1 MIDFS
6 EDIQQ
11 ATLSEN
17 GIDDSS
23 SSLWVNRYRP
33 KTLAEMCLNESTR
46 SAFEAQVKAGDIQ
59 NVALIGPPGT
69 GKTTLAMALCN
80 EIKAEPLF
88 VACAGGDGRIDSIAM
103 KIIPF
108 CQYSSGNN
116 RKVVILDEL
125 DSASATQANSFQ
137 KALRNVIEQFPDCRF
152 IATANY
158 AENII
163 EPILSRIPPLVIAFN
178 QNQLMSRVGFIL
190 KNEGVEIEKGTD
202 MKALQSLISTL
213 IRKTYPD
220 IRSLFGRLQMACSG
234 GTLSIE
240 KMQAAL
246 GGADKEGEAIGHFY
260 DSVLECMRSSKQDPM
275 FMRAAV
281 EGLIID
287 ASRKDDGVVV
297 EGRLTNAYE
306 FSKGLVLHFLK
317 LDPIKAE
324 NRDIDVVLALMGQL
338 NVIEKAVDK
347 EMQVFRLL
355 LLIAKALM

>member
-6 EDIQQ
+6 EDIQEVSPN
-11 ATLSEN
+11 AA
-17 GIDDSS
+17 IDDPS

-46 SAFEAQVKAGDIQ
+46 KAFDAQIKAGDLQ

-88 VACAGGDGRIDSIAM
+88 VACAGGDGRVDSIAM

-108 CQYSSGNN
+108 CQYSSGSN

-163 EPILSRIPPLVIAFN
+163 EPVLSRLPPLVLSFN
-178 QNQLMSRVGFIL
+178 QNQLMTRVGFIL
-190 KNEGVEIEKGTD
+190 KQEGIEIEKGTD
-202 MKALQSLISTL
+202 TKELHSLIQTL
-213 IRKTYPD
+213 IRRTYPD

-234 GTLSIE
+234 GTLSVE

-246 GGADKEGEAIGHFY
+246 SGSGKGEEVLAEFY
-260 DSVLECMRSSKQDPM
+260 DRVVACIRKTLPEPLLMRSS
-275 FMRAAV
+275 V
-281 EGLIID
+281 EDLVTD
-287 ASRKDDGVVV
+287 ATRTDTGVVT
-297 EGRLTNAYE
+297 EGKLTNAYE
-306 FSKGLVLHFLK
+306 FSKGLLLHCLK
-317 LDPIKAE
+317 KGLISK
-324 NRDIDVVLALMGQL
+324 DVTAALELTEQL
-338 NVIEKAVDK
+338 NVLEKAIDK
-347 EMQVFRLL
+347 EMQVFRFL
-355 LLIAKALM
+355 LLIGKHLT

>member
-1 MIDFS
+1 MFCAECGAEINDKAV
-6 EDIQQ
+6 IC
-11 ATLSEN
+11 
-17 GIDDSS
+17 
-23 SSLWVNRYRP
+23 P
-33 KTLAEMCLNESTR
+33 KCGVPVAG
-46 SAFEAQVKAGDIQ
+46 SAW
-59 NVALIGPPGT
+59 T
-69 GKTTLAMALCN
+69 KTKLTWSTLAMALCN

-178 QNQLMSRVGFIL
+178 QNQLMTRVGFIL

-202 MKALQSLISTL
+202 MKALQGLISTL

-220 IRSLFGRLQMACSG
+220 IRSLFGRLQLACSG

-240 KMQAAL
+240 KMQA
-246 GGADKEGEAIGHFY
+246 
-260 DSVLECMRSSKQDPM
+260 
-275 FMRAAV
+275 
-281 EGLIID
+281 
-287 ASRKDDGVVV
+287 DGVVV

-317 LDPIKAE
+317 LDPVKAE

>member
-11 ATLSEN
+11 VVAEN

-46 SAFEAQVKAGDIQ
+46 SAFGAQVKAGDIQ

-88 VACAGGDGRIDSIAM
+88 VACAGGDGRIDSITM

-108 CQYSSGNN
+108 CQYSSGN

-178 QNQLMSRVGFIL
+178 QSQLMNRVGFIL

-202 MKALQSLISTL
+202 MKALQGLISTL

-234 GTLSIE
+234 GILSIE
-240 KMQAAL
+240 KMRAAL
-246 GGADKEGEAIGHFY
+246 GGSDKELEEIGRFY
-260 DSVLECMRSSKQDPM
+260 DSVIERILSTVNNPLLMRSS
-275 FMRAAV
+275 V
-281 EGLIID
+281 EDLVSD
-287 ASRKDDGVVV
+287 ASRKDDGIAV

-317 LDPIKAE
+317 LDPVKAE

-355 LLIAKALM
+355 LLIAKALK

>member
-11 ATLSEN
+11 VATTN
-17 GIDDSS
+17 GVDDAS

-33 KTLAEMCLNESTR
+33 KTIAEMCLNDTTR
-46 SAFEAQVKAGDIQ
+46 TAFEAQVKSGDVQ

-69 GKTTLAMALCN
+69 GKTTLALALCN

-88 VACAGGDGRIDSIAM
+88 VACAGGDGRIDSITM

-108 CQYSSGNN
+108 CQYSSGN

-163 EPILSRIPPLVIAFN
+163 EPVLSRIPPLVIAFN
-178 QNQLMSRVGFIL
+178 QGQLMSRIGFIL
-190 KNEGVEIEKGTD
+190 KNEGIKIEEGTD
-202 MKALQSLISTL
+202 ADALKNLISTL
-213 IRKTYPD
+213 VRKTYPD
-220 IRSLFGRLQMACSG
+220 IRALFGRMQMACSG
-234 GTLSIE
+234 GTLSIKKLE
-240 KMQAAL
+240 A
-246 GGADKEGEAIGHFY
+246 AIGGSDKTLEEIRKFY
-260 DSVLECMRSSKQDPM
+260 KMVVGVIAETKNNPLLMRSS
-275 FMRAAV
+275 V
-281 EGLIID
+281 EELITD
-287 ASRKDDGVVV
+287 ATRRSDGVVV
-297 EGRLTNAYE
+297 EGMLTNAYE
-306 FSKGLVLHFLK
+306 FSKGLVMYALEEDSGVGK
-317 LDPIKAE
+317 DLDTI
-324 NRDIDVVLALMGQL
+324 IALTQQL
-338 NVIEKAVDK
+338 NVLEKAVDK

-355 LLIAKALM
+355 LLVAKSIS

>member
-11 ATLSEN
+11 VVTTN
-17 GIDDSS
+17 GVDDSS

-33 KTLAEMCLNESTR
+33 KTLAEMCLNDTTR
-46 SAFEAQVKAGDIQ
+46 QAFEAQVKTGDIQ

-88 VACAGGDGRIDSIAM
+88 VACAGGDGRVDSIAM

-163 EPILSRIPPLVIAFN
+163 EPVLSRIPPLVIAFN
-178 QNQLMSRVGFIL
+178 QGQLMSRIGFIL
-190 KNEGVEIEKGTD
+190 KNEGIEIEKGTD
-202 MKALQSLISTL
+202 TKALKNLIAMMV
-213 IRKTYPD
+213 RKTYPD
-220 IRSLFGRLQMACSG
+220 IRALFGRMQMACSG

-246 GGADKEGEAIGHFY
+246 GGCDKDGDAIHEFY
-260 DSVLECMRSSKQDPM
+260 DAVVDRIRKTAADPLTMRSSVEDLVSDATRKSDGV
-275 FMRAAV
+275 AV
-281 EGLIID
+281 EGN
-287 ASRKDDGVVV
+287 
-297 EGRLTNAYE
+297 LTNAYE
-306 FSKGLVLHFLK
+306 FSKGLVLHCLK
-317 LDPIKAE
+317 VGCVSK
-324 NRDIDVVLALMGQL
+324 DVDATLALMEQL
-338 NVIEKAVDK
+338 NTIEKAVDK
-347 EMQVFRLL
+347 EIQAFRLL
-355 LLIAKALM
+355 LLIAKYLV

>member
-6 EDIQQ
+6 DDIQEVLPG
-11 ATLSEN
+11 AAV
-17 GIDDSS
+17 DDPA

-33 KTLAEMCLNESTR
+33 RTLAEMCLNESIRT
-46 SAFEAQVKAGDIQ
+46 AFEAQIKTGDIQ

-108 CQYSSGNN
+108 CQYSSGN

-125 DSASATQANSFQ
+125 DSASATQVNSFQ

-163 EPILSRIPPLVIAFN
+163 EPVLSRLPPLVLSFN
-178 QNQLMSRVGFIL
+178 QNQLMARVGFIL
-190 KNEGVEIEKGTD
+190 KQENIEIEKGTD
-202 MKALQSLISTL
+202 TAELHSLISTL
-213 IRKTYPD
+213 IRRTYPD

-234 GTLSIE
+234 GTLSAD
-240 KMQAAL
+240 KMRAAL
-246 GGADKEGEAIGHFY
+246 GGSDKSGEALGEFYGKVVDCIGKTLS
-260 DSVLECMRSSKQDPM
+260 DPLLLRSSVEDLISD
-275 FMRAAV
+275 AARSDV
-281 EGLIID
+281 GIITEG
-287 ASRKDDGVVV
+287 K
-297 EGRLTNAYE
+297 LTNAYE
-306 FSKGLVLHFLK
+306 FSKGLLMHCLQTKVL
-317 LDPIKAE
+317 E
-324 NRDIDVVLALMGQL
+324 MDVDGVLALTQQL
-338 NVIEKAVDK
+338 NVLEKAVDK
-347 EMQVFRLL
+347 EMQVFRFLL
-355 LLIAKALM
+355 LVGKYLKRQ